1 MSMNDAQKRKV
12 EANLK
17 TLDYLEGTGVIST
30 HKRKLAD
37 EVFLFIS
44 SGGNGHKTLCTIR
57 DQLRWKVDPLEL
69 AEKTAFLA
77 VDAAHKELDELENER
92 GFDSTE
98 VLRLPYEGAHES
110 INPAKISPQM
120 KAWVDPKLYDET
132 GGMAITAPSQSG
144 FDETGAGAWRQPG
157 RVRLCQPNTIAAL
170 TSGLTT
176 AINRLLVG
184 KPASVRLNVF
194 FLAGLAGGTG
204 SGTMVDLPFLTRQ
217 IIFNISE
224 DRYKHT
230 GVSAYLMLPSACGN
244 EPDPV
249 RKKKGNRNAYAA
261 LKEIDYF
268 MGLQSRGEVFRHQY
282 GTFDVE
288 IKENIFDFC
297 TLVEGIADGGVFFGD
312 PADTARK
319 VVANS
324 ILNLIS
330 TTEAKA
336 GSKPFLVDSFLSN
349 RTALSGEAVGHQSHR
364 VFPRDANYC
373 YNVIGYSS
381 CVVPIDLMT
390 VYVANKVFSKVWEK
404 FEKCGEADSE
414 AAEQFLLDANL
425 SPQDVKALLS
435 DKQELRKR
443 FEEHADKEF
452 KKKGPYYMV
461 NLMDKLHSVL
471 YDTGKFVNYAASRTK
486 GLFGRTNQD
495 WADTEKWY
503 RKLDEKKILPMGTGL
518 YNVYTFVIKE
528 LQRLLEK
535 NAGLLTDS
543 REHEAMF
550 RRSFSW
556 SPIDLTGGA
565 NATTVVMS
573 YLDDLIPEKE
583 VTRKSEKF
591 VDLLYSKRDEWTQL
605 DPPQGKSQAAFDAAK
620 IIRDFIQEEFGEV
633 VNATMENFLVKLY
646 SGDKDAVVPELPPE
660 QDPNSHKPLQTA
672 AETLVKQLGMNA
684 SPLLRT
690 RESFSLD
697 SCGCNKYLT
706 VPDGCKWL
714 DQHIEKYAT
723 SHGVVDPGSVY
734 RSSAREEIVLYRLY
748 ICVPAWALSWVEQ
761 AEKDYESNPHEVGF
775 HMEHGENGR
784 DWSRFPNLVNQTL
797 FHGQIPEWDLRE
809 ADLAKEAAEDLKKA
823 RDLGMVV
830 RTNPTATGATAEYA
844 LYLPNSGAV
853 AADLLAAAELDDSKS
868 CTMEELCGILADR
881 KIRDARGLE
890 KPAMRREDLKYVN
903 QVMTTT
909 DNPAPADLG
918 ERLAESGLRRKM
930 AVWTELKADFP
941 TSEELKQLLEAHNA
955 AVAIKAKSGER
966 KQTFVDCL
974 SSGLIEYNKRRQCWN
989 MELGDE
995 KSLGGKLS
1003 SRLERD
1009 CKEYYAAQAFYALS
1023 QEDYKS
1029 FTDALSDQEDN
1040 ATDAELEAIQ
1050 ARQAELKAYLKEIR
1064 ALKKESD
1071 ELGIAYPMA
1080 SRDFEEEAGSE
1091 LAEEI
1096 RKFYDWLI
1104 KQL

>member
-1 MSMNDAQKRKV
+1 MNDAQKRKV

-69 AEKTAFLA
+69 AEKTGFLA

-120 KAWVDPKLYDET
+120 KAWVDPRLYKET
-132 GGMAITAPSQSG
+132 GGMAITAPAQSG

-184 KPASVRLNVF
+184 KPAGVRLNVF
-194 FLAGLAGGTG
+194 FLGGLAGGTG
-204 SGTMVDLPFLTRQ
+204 SGTLVDLPFLTRQ

-224 DRYKHT
+224 DRYRHT

-336 GSKPFLVDSFLSN
+336 GNKPFLVDSFLAN
-349 RTALSGEAVGHQSHR
+349 RTALSGEAVGRQSHR

-414 AAEQFLLDANL
+414 AAEQFLLDAQLSPKEVKAAQNL
-425 SPQDVKALLS
+425 SS
-435 DKQELRKR
+435 LRER
-443 FEEHADKEF
+443 FTARADEVF
-452 KKKGPYYMV
+452 RSKGPYYMV
-461 NLMDKLHSVL
+461 NLMDGIHQVLHAP
-471 YDTGKFVNYAASRTK
+471 GKFASYAASKTR
-486 GLFGRTNQD
+486 GIFGTNED
-495 WADTEKWY
+495 WAKTERRY
-503 RKLDEKKILPMGTGL
+503 NELDQKVVLPMGSSL
-518 YNVYTFVIKE
+518 YDVYTFVIKE
-528 LQRLLEK
+528 LQRLLKK

-550 RRSFSW
+550 HRSFSW

-565 NATTVVMS
+565 RATGVVMS
-573 YLDDLIPEKE
+573 YLDELIPAEE
-583 VTRKSEKF
+583 VTRKAKKF
-591 VDLLYSKRDEWTQL
+591 VELLCSKRDEWTQL

-620 IIRDFIQEEFGEV
+620 LIRDFIQEEFGQV

-660 QDPNSHKPLQTA
+660 QDPNGHKPLETA
-672 AETLVKQLGMNA
+672 AQTLVNQLSMNA

-690 RESFSLD
+690 RESFSLN

-723 SHGVVDPGSVY
+723 SHGVVDPGNVY

-775 HMEHGENGR
+775 HMEHGANGR
-784 DWSRFPNLVNQTL
+784 DWSRFPNLVNQAL

-809 ADLAKEAAEDLKKA
+809 ADLAKEAAEDLNKA
-823 RDLGMVV
+823 RDLGLVV
-830 RTNPTATGATAEYA
+830 RTNPAATGATAEYA
-844 LYLPNSGAV
+844 LYLPNPGAA
-853 AADLLAAAELDDSKS
+853 AADLLAAAELDDSKP
-868 CTMEELCGILADR
+868 CTMEELCGILAGR
-881 KIRDARGLE
+881 RIRDARGLE

-909 DNPAPADLG
+909 DNPAPANLG

-930 AVWTELKADFP
+930 AVWSELKTDFPVAEELKA
-941 TSEELKQLLEAHNA
+941 LLEAHNA
-955 AVAIKAKSGER
+955 AAAIKAKSGER

-974 SSGLIEYNKRRQCWN
+974 AGGLIEYNKLRQCWN

-995 KSLGGKLS
+995 KPLGGKLS
-1003 SRLERD
+1003 GRLERD

-1023 QEDYKS
+1023 EDYYES

-1040 ATDAELEAIQ
+1040 ATDAQLEAIQ
-1050 ARQAELKAYLKEIR
+1050 TRRAELKAYLKEIR

-1080 SRDFEEEAGSE
+1080 SWDFEAEAGSE
-1091 LAEEI
+1091 LAGEI

-1104 KQL
+1104 KQM

>member
-12 EANLK
+12 KTNLK
-17 TLDYLEGTGVIST
+17 TLDYLDGTGVIST
-30 HKRKLAD
+30 HKRKLAN
-37 EVFLFIS
+37 ELFLFIS

-98 VLRLPYEGAHES
+98 VLRLPFAGAHES
-110 INPAKISPQM
+110 INPKKISPQM
-120 KAWVDPKLYDET
+120 EEWVDPELYDAT
-132 GGMAITAPSQSG
+132 GGMAKTAPAQSG
-144 FDETGAGAWRQPG
+144 FDGSGAGAWRQPG

-170 TSGLTT
+170 TSGLTA
-176 AINRLLVG
+176 AIKKLL
-184 KPASVRLNVF
+184 KDRPADMRLNVF

-204 SGTMVDLPFLTRQ
+204 GGTIVDLPFLTRQ
-217 IIFNISE
+217 IISNSFPA
-224 DRYKHT
+224 RYENT
-230 GVSAYLMLPSACGN
+230 GVSAYLMLPSACGD
-244 EPDPV
+244 ETDII
-249 RKKKGNRNAYAA
+249 KIKKGNRNAYAA

-268 MGLQSRGEVFRHQY
+268 MGLQSRGDRFQHLY
-282 GTFDVE
+282 GTFKVD
-288 IKENIFDFC
+288 IGENIFDFC
-297 TLVEGIADGGVFFGD
+297 TLVEGIADGGIIFGNQD
-312 PADTARK
+312 DAARK

-330 TTEAKA
+330 VTEAKA
-336 GSKPFLVDSFLSN
+336 GDKPFLVDSFLSN
-349 RTALSGEAVGHQSHR
+349 DAELVKTAVEAQSHLTL
-364 VFPRDANYC
+364 PRDANYC

-414 AAEQFLLDANL
+414 AAEQFLVEAQLSPKEVKAAQNL
-425 SPQDVKALLS
+425 SS
-435 DKQELRKR
+435 LRER
-443 FEEHADKEF
+443 FVARADEVF
-452 KKKGPYYMV
+452 KSKGPYYMV
-461 NLMDKLHSVL
+461 NLMNEIHRVL
-471 YDTGKFVNYAASRTK
+471 YADGKFASYAASKAR
-486 GLFGRTNQD
+486 GIFGED
-495 WADTEKWY
+495 WAKTERRY
-503 RKLDEKKILPMGTGL
+503 NELDQKVVLPMGTGL
-518 YNVYTFVIKE
+518 YDVYTFVIRE
-528 LQRLLEK
+528 LQGLLKK

-543 REHEAMF
+543 KEHEAMF
-550 RRSFSW
+550 HRSFSW

-565 NATTVVMS
+565 HATGVVMS

-583 VTRKSEKF
+583 VTRKAKKF
-591 VDLLYSKRDEWTQL
+591 VDLLCSKRDEWTQL

-620 IIRDFIQEEFGEV
+620 IIRDFIQDEFGQV

-660 QDPNSHKPLQTA
+660 EDPDGHEPLKTA
-672 AETLVKQLGMNA
+672 AQTLVDHLSTAA
-684 SPLLRT
+684 SPLVQSGGGLQLDI
-690 RESFSLD
+690 FS
-697 SCGCNKYLT
+697 SNKYLT
-706 VPDGCKWL
+706 VPNGCKWL
-714 DQHIEKYAT
+714 NRHIQNYIT
-723 SHGVVDPGSVY
+723 SHDLAVSVY
-734 RSSAREEIVLYRLY
+734 RSSAQEEILFYQLY
-748 ICVPAWALSWVEQ
+748 IGVPAWALLWVEQ
-761 AEKDYESNPHEVGF
+761 AEKDYEESPHAVGL
-775 HMEHGENGR
+775 HMEHGKNGR
-784 DWSRFPNLVNQTL
+784 DWSRFPNLYNQTL
-797 FHGQIPEWDLRE
+797 FHGGIPDWELRE
-809 ADLAKEAAEDLKKA
+809 AGLSVEAAKDLEAA
-823 RDLGMVV
+823 RGLGLVV
-830 RTNPTATGATAEYA
+830 RTNPTAAGATAEYA
-844 LYLPNSGAV
+844 LYLPNSGAA

-941 TSEELKQLLEAHNA
+941 TAEELKQLLDARNA
-955 AVAIKAKSGER
+955 AAAIKAKSGKR

-974 SSGLIEYNKRRQCWN
+974 ASGLIEYNKLRHCWN

-995 KSLGGKLS
+995 KPLGGKLS

-1023 QEDYKS
+1023 DDDYQS
-1029 FTDALSDQEDN
+1029 FTDALSDQEEN
-1040 ATDAELEAIQ
+1040 ATDAQLEAIQ
-1050 ARQAELKAYLKEIR
+1050 ARRAELKAYLKEIR

-1080 SRDFEEEAGSE
+1080 SRDFEDEAGSE

-1096 RKFYDWLI
+1096 RGFYDWLI
-1104 KQL
+1104 KEL

>member
-1 MSMNDAQKRKV
+1 MSMNEAQKRKV

-17 TLDYLEGTGVIST
+17 TLDYLDGTGVIST
-30 HKRKLAD
+30 HKRKLVN

-44 SGGNGHKTLCTIR
+44 SGGNGHKTLCTLR

-120 KAWVDPKLYDET
+120 KAWVDPRLYDET
-132 GGMAITAPSQSG
+132 GGMAITAPAQSG

-170 TSGLTT
+170 TNGLTA

-194 FLAGLAGGTG
+194 FLGGLAGGTG

-224 DRYKHT
+224 DRYRHT

-249 RKKKGNRNAYAA
+249 RKKKGNRNAYAT

-297 TLVEGIADGGVFFGD
+297 TLVEGIANGGVIFGD

-349 RTALSGEAVGHQSHR
+349 RTALSGEAVGRQSHQ

-390 VYVANKVFSKVWEK
+390 VYVANKVFDKVWDN
-404 FEKCGEADSE
+404 FSKCRDATSE
-414 AAEQFLLDANL
+414 AAEKFLLDARL
-425 SPQDVKALLS
+425 SPHDVKAALGN
-435 DKQELRKR
+435 KRELRKR
-443 FEEHADKEF
+443 FEDSAEKELQA
-452 KKKGPYYMV
+452 KGPYYMI
-461 NLMDKLHSVL
+461 NLMDQLHGVL
-471 YDTGKFVNYAASRTK
+471 YDTGKFVNYAASRVK
-486 GLFGRTNQD
+486 GFFGGTNQD
-495 WADTEKWY
+495 WADTERWY
-503 RKLDEKKILPMGTGL
+503 RQLDEKMILPMGSGL
-518 YNVYTFVIKE
+518 YNVYTFVIRE
-528 LQRLLEK
+528 LQKLLKK

-543 REHEAMF
+543 KEHEALF
-550 RRSFSW
+550 GRSFSW
-556 SPIDLTGGA
+556 SPIDLTGGEH
-565 NATTVVMS
+565 ATKVVMR
-573 YLDDLIPEKE
+573 YLDDLIPDTE
-583 VTRKSEKF
+583 VSRKAKKF
-591 VDLLYSKRDEWTQL
+591 VSLLCSKKDEWTQL

-620 IIRDFIQEEFGEV
+620 IIRDFIQEEFGQV
-633 VNATMENFLVKLY
+633 VNSTMENFLVKLY
-646 SGDKDAVVPELPPE
+646 SGDKDAVVPQLPPA
-660 QDPNSHKPLQTA
+660 QDPDGHKPLVTA
-672 AETLVKQLGMNA
+672 AETLVNQLSMNA
-684 SPLLRT
+684 SPLLQTRT
-690 RESFSLD
+690 GFSLD

-706 VPDGCKWL
+706 VPYGCKWL

-748 ICVPAWALSWVEQ
+748 ICVPAWALSCVEQ
-761 AEKDYESNPHEVGF
+761 AEKDYESNPHEVGL
-775 HMEHGENGR
+775 HMEYGENGR

-797 FHGQIPEWDLRE
+797 FHGDIPEWDLRE
-809 ADLAKEAAEDLKKA
+809 AGLAKEAADDLKKA
-823 RDLGMVV
+823 AGLGLVV
-830 RTNPTATGATAEYA
+830 RTNPGATGATAEYA
-844 LYLPNSGAV
+844 LYLPNPDVS
-853 AADLLAAAELDDSKS
+853 AAGLLAAAELDDSTS
-868 CTMEELCGILADR
+868 CTMEELCGILAGR
-881 KIRDARGLE
+881 KIKDAKGLL

-930 AVWTELKADFP
+930 SVWTELKADFP
-941 TSEELKQLLEAHNA
+941 AAEELKQLLEAHNTA
-955 AVAIKAKSGER
+955 AAIQAKSGKR

-974 SSGLIEYNKRRQCWN
+974 AGGLIEYNKLRGRWN
-989 MELGDE
+989 IEVGDE
-995 KSLGGKLS
+995 KPLGGKLT

-1009 CKEYYAAQAFYALS
+1009 CKEYYAAQAFYALGDD
-1023 QEDYKS
+1023 DYER
-1029 FTDALSDQEDN
+1029 FIDALRDQEDN
-1040 ATDAELEAIQ
+1040 ATDAQLEAIQ
-1050 ARQAELKAYLKEIR
+1050 ARRAELKAYLKELR
-1064 ALKKESD
+1064 ALKRESD
-1071 ELGIAYPMA
+1071 ELDITYPMA
-1080 SRDFEEEAGSE
+1080 SRDFEDEAGSE
-1091 LAEEI
+1091 LAEKI
-1096 RKFYDWLI
+1096 RSFYDWLI
-1104 KQL
+1104 KQM

>member
-1 MSMNDAQKRKV
+1 MNDAQKRKV
-12 EANLK
+12 GANLK

-110 INPAKISPQM
+110 INPARVSPQM

-132 GGMAITAPSQSG
+132 GGMAITAPAQSG

-184 KPASVRLNVF
+184 KPASMRLNVF
-194 FLAGLAGGTG
+194 FLGGLAGGTG
-204 SGTMVDLPFLTRQ
+204 SGTLVDLPFLTRQ
-217 IIFNISE
+217 IIFNLSE
-224 DRYKHT
+224 DRYRHT

-297 TLVEGIADGGVFFGD
+297 TLIEGIADGGVLFGD

-336 GSKPFLVDSFLSN
+336 GNKPFLVDSFLSN
-349 RTALSGEAVGHQSHR
+349 RTALSGEAVSRQSHR

-404 FEKCGEADSE
+404 FEKCSEADIE
-414 AAEQFLLDANL
+414 AAEQFLVDAQLSPKEVKAAQNL
-425 SPQDVKALLS
+425 SS
-435 DKQELRKR
+435 LRER
-443 FEEHADKEF
+443 FVARADEVF
-452 KKKGPYYMV
+452 KSKGPYYMV
-461 NLMDKLHSVL
+461 NLMNEIHRVL
-471 YDTGKFVNYAASRTK
+471 YADGKFANYAASKAR
-486 GLFGRTNQD
+486 GIFGTNED
-495 WADTEKWY
+495 WARTERRY
-503 RKLDEKKILPMGTGL
+503 NELDQKVVLPMGTGL
-518 YNVYTFVIKE
+518 YDVYTFVIKE
-528 LQRLLEK
+528 LQGLLKK

-550 RRSFSW
+550 HRSFSW

-565 NATTVVMS
+565 HATGVVMS

-583 VTRKSEKF
+583 VTRKAKKF
-591 VDLLYSKRDEWTQL
+591 VDLLCSKKDEWTQL

-620 IIRDFIQEEFGEV
+620 IIRDFIQEEFGEI
-633 VNATMENFLVKLY
+633 VNATMENFLVKVY

-660 QDPNSHKPLQTA
+660 QDPNGHKPLQTA

-809 ADLAKEAAEDLKKA
+809 ADLAKEAAEELKKA

-844 LYLPNSGAV
+844 LYLPNSGAA

-868 CTMEELCGILADR
+868 YTMEELCGILADR

-941 TSEELKQLLEAHNA
+941 TAEELKQLLDAHNA
-955 AVAIKAKSGER
+955 AAAIKAKSGER

-1023 QEDYKS
+1023 KEDYES